1 MLSDLA
7 ETKNRENFAEKKF
20 YEDFHRLRRINQK
33 MMEWKNIF
41 LAPNFLFMTRK
52 LKAIFIWKNDGSP
65 KLKTDH
71 SLVEGDEGCVYPNG
85 KLFC

>member
-41 LAPNFLFMTRK
+41 FGAEF
-52 LKAIFIWKNDGSP
+52 FIYDSK
-65 KLKTDH
+65 
-71 SLVEGDEGCVYPNG
+71 VESHLQME
-85 KLFC
+85 K

>member
-1 MLSDLA
+1 MA

-41 LAPNFLFMTRK
+41 FGAEF
-52 LKAIFIWKNDGSP
+52 FIYDSK
-65 KLKTDH
+65 
-71 SLVEGDEGCVYPNG
+71 VESHLQME
-85 KLFC
+85 K